1 MRNGSNLSNH
11 LRFERGSHMRPASR
25 WFFRQIRPLLLNHMV
40 SVALV
45 VLSGLM
51 FLLDPL
57 LIKWLI
63 DSVLPT
69 KNFRLVALAGTGFLA
84 IYVLRLAF
92 SSAAII
98 VNFRAIQSIILRIRL
113 SLLEQ

>member
-1 MRNGSNLSNH
+1 MRKGSNLSNH
-11 LRFERGSHMRPASR
+11 LRFERGSHMAAASR
-25 WFFRQIRPLLLNHMV
+25 WFFRQIRPLLLNHML

-45 VLSGLM
+45 VLSGVM

-63 DSVLPT
+63 DNVFPAM
-69 KNFRLVALAGTGFLA
+69 NFRLLAFAGMGFLA
-84 IYVLRLAF
+84 IYFLRLAF

-98 VNFRAIQSIILRIRL
+98 VNF
-113 SLLEQ
+113 